1 MKYFK
6 LKTHYKK
13 ILADTISPV
22 SVYLKIRD
30 QFPNS
35 ILLESSDYHGN
46 DNSFSY
52 ICCNPIA
59 SIKVEAKVI
68 TKTYPDH
75 TVETMSVESDNL
87 TREIDGF
94 TKQFEINKN
103 KTFRFIN
110 NGMFGFTAYDA
121 VKYFEDIVISKKEDS
136 IQIPDMYYACL
147 LYTSDA
153 ADE

>member
-1 MKYFK
+1 MKNFK
-6 LKTHYKK
+6 LKTYYKK

-59 SIKVEAKVI
+59 SIKVEASVI
-68 TKTYPDH
+68 TKTYPDRTTEIN
-75 TVETMSVESDNL
+75 TVSHNKVTL
-87 TREIDGF
+87 EIDAF
-94 TKQFEINKN
+94 TKQFETQKN
-103 KTFRFIN
+103 KECRRP
-110 NGMFGFTAYDA
+110 
-121 VKYFEDIVISKKEDS
+121 E
-136 IQIPDMYYACL
+136 
-147 LYTSDA
+147 TSHQ
-153 ADE
+153 